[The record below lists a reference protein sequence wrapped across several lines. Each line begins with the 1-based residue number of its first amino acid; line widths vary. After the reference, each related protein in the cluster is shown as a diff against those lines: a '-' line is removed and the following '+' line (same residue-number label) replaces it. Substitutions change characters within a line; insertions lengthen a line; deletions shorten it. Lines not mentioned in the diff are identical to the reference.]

1 MTTTRIASLADAIDA
16 AQPSVLPSALSLLKL
31 GTMLTPLKRTIV
43 PSGPGLAIDLT
54 ADDDGLAALKVITLR
69 ATVGAVAGVLAGGT
83 DAVQAFLAIDG
94 PASASWNT
102 VVQAS
107 ALFIGTDGNG
117 GAVTVAAV
125 ADGVNNGSNGGASM
139 TQSGG
144 AVTLHYI
151 SGTTTVADME
161 RAIRGYGAGANITV
175 KTQSTHQSYILL
187 VGDDDFGATNL
198 ASGADMI
205 PGSLDLSTLG
215 SGELDTIVEYNLD
228 TISAGN
234 GLVVAAVPD
243 AVGAVSLTDGGVDG
257 AFIIHYIAAT
267 STVTNVETALASL
280 DGTIHTKTGGTGATV
295 IPDLDAT
302 GVGTYIVGDAGATA
316 LDPTAVICGI
326 AKLSDDGTTLTF
338 LSGVGAL
345 VITYIPLPV
354 SAAELAAPFPS
365 L

>member
-1 MTTTRIASLADAIDA
+1 MTTRIQSLADALDA
-16 AQPSVLPSALSLLKL
+16 AQPSVLPSALAAVQF

-43 PSGPGLAIDLT
+43 PTSPGLAIDLT
-54 ADDDGLAALKVITLR
+54 AGGGLAALKVITLR

-102 VVQAS
+102 VVEAT
-107 ALFIGTDGNG
+107 ALKIGTAGNSG
-117 GAVTVAAV
+117 GVTVAAT

-139 TQSGG
+139 TQSGV

-151 SGTTTVADME
+151 SGVTTVADME
-161 RAIRGYGAGANITV
+161 RAIRGYGAGALIQI
-175 KTQSTHQSYILL
+175 KTASTHQSYILL
-187 VGDDDFGATNL
+187 VGDDDFTATNL
-198 ASGADMI
+198 ASGADMS
-205 PGSLDLSTLG
+205 PAFLDLSTLG

-228 TISAGN
+228 TISSGN

-243 AVGAVSLTDGGVDG
+243 AVGAVSLTDGGADG
-257 AFIIHYIAAT
+257 TFIIHYIAGT
-267 STVTNVETALASL
+267 STVTLVEGALVAL
-280 DGTIHTKTGGTGATV
+280 DGTIHTKTGGTGATT

-302 GVGTYIVGDAGATA
+302 GVGTYVVSDADATA
-316 LDPTAVICGI
+316 LDPSAVICGI
-326 AKLSDDGTTLTF
+326 AKMSDDGTTLTF

-345 VITYIPLPV
+345 VITYIPLPA